1 MTIELI
7 LLILGNAIMIFGAM
21 GVIRFPDPYTRLHA
35 STKTDTGGAMSIL
48 IATAML
54 ATVAPWAIRLKL
66 LILTFLIA
74 LINPMISHAI
84 ARGAHKSGIKPIAVV
99 DMYARDNP

>member
-1 MTIELI
+1 MILEII
-7 LLILGNAIMIFGAM
+7 LLILGNAIMIFGAI
-21 GVIRFPDPYTRLHA
+21 GVLRFPDLFTRLHA

-48 IATAML
+48 IAAALL
-54 ATVAPWAIRLKL
+54 ATTAPLAIRIKL

-84 ARGAHKSGIKPIAVV
+84 ARGAHKGGIKPISVV

>member
-1 MTIELI
+1 MIELI
-7 LLILGNAIMIFGAM
+7 LLILGNTIMILGAL
-21 GVIRFPDPYTRLHA
+21 GVIRFPDPFTRLHA

-54 ATVAPWAIRLKL
+54 AAAAPWAIRLKL
-66 LILTFLIA
+66 LVLTFLIA
-74 LINPMISHAI
+74 LINPMISHAL
-84 ARGAHKSGIKPIAVV
+84 ARGAHKRGIKPISVV